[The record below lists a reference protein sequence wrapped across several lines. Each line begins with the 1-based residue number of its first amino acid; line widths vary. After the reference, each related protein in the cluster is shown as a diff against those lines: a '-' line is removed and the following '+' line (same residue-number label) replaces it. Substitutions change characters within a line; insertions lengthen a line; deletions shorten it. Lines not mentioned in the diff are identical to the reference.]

1 MARNIITT
9 ITDDIDGTPDAFGH
23 TFSLNGVSYEID
35 LAEKNADKLVKA
47 LAPFIDKARKV
58 NGSGKVSKVTK
69 GSGGDMGT
77 ILIDGKQVIYSKSGL
92 KAWAAD
98 TDTKLSRG
106 RVPREIVESYLK
118 TVK

>member
-9 ITDDIDGTPDAFGH
+9 ITDDIDGTPDAFGV
-23 TFSLNGVSYEID
+23 TFSLNGSNYEID

-58 NGSGKVSKVTK
+58 NNGKPAGPRVKNVDT
-69 GSGGDMGT
+69 GT
-77 ILIDGKQVIYSKSGL
+77 IIIDGKTIAYSKSGL